1 MLVWNDERVE
11 LLKKLWA
18 EGLSASQI
26 AGRLGDVTRNAV
38 IGKVH
43 RLGLSGRV
51 TTSRVR
57 KPRPAAA
64 AATAPAKTVAPI
76 PPRPPRVQFT
86 VHGNAALKP
95 VFVEPERAAVALAVV
110 PPVEEERRARPALA
124 GVDLLDLKESMC
136 RWPVGDPQDDG
147 FHFCGQRRHDG
158 LPYCETHARVAFQ
171 PVQRRRQVQ
180 TQVQVPLRK
189 WPPSRQSGGTR
200 AGGKRAPL
208 ALFVLTGA
216 NCRTACRR
224 RRPDRGREGL

>member
-1 MLVWNDERVE
+1 MYEEAHMLVWNDERVE

-64 AATAPAKTVAPI
+64 AAPVKAVAPV
-76 PPRPPRVQFT
+76 PPRPPRVQFAAQ
-86 VHGNAALKP
+86 GNAALKQ
-95 VFVEPERAAVALAVV
+95 VFVEPERVAVTLAVV
-110 PPVEEERRARPALA
+110 PAVEEERAPRQTLA

-147 FHFCGQRRHDG
+147 FHFCGQRRADG
-158 LPYCETHARVAFQ
+158 LPYCEQHARIAFQ
-171 PVQRRRQVQ
+171 PVQRRRQAQ
-180 TQVQVPLRK
+180 THMQ
-189 WPPSRQSGGTR
+189 
-200 AGGKRAPL
+200 APVKKM
-208 ALFVLTGA
+208 AAV
-216 NCRTACRR
+216 
-224 RRPDRGREGL
+224 